1 MGEKSI
7 LRLVLNVASF
17 NRWITIL
24 VDVRMKLP
32 HLSFK
37 KSTSWEWI
45 ATCNLEEMSASE
57 IKEKPNERERNAHE
71 LYVEVREKQWGQE
84 RMRDCANLH

>member
-1 MGEKSI
+1 M
-7 LRLVLNVASF
+7 
-17 NRWITIL
+17 
-24 VDVRMKLP
+24 RMKLP

-37 KSTSWEWI
+37 KSISWEWI
-45 ATCNLEEMSASE
+45 ATCNSKEMSASE

>member
-37 KSTSWEWI
+37 KSISWEWI
-45 ATCNLEEMSASE
+45 ATCNSDEMSASE

>member
-17 NRWITIL
+17 NRWIIIL

-37 KSTSWEWI
+37 KSISWEWI
-45 ATCNLEEMSASE
+45 ATCNSDEMSASE

>member
-1 MGEKSI
+1 M
-7 LRLVLNVASF
+7 
-17 NRWITIL
+17 
-24 VDVRMKLP
+24 RMKLP

-37 KSTSWEWI
+37 KSISWEWT
-45 ATCNLEEMSASE
+45 ATCNLEEMSDRE
-57 IKEKPNERERNAHE
+57 IEEKPNERERNAHE